1 MKDMKDMEILSA
13 AASADEDLTYWS
25 WLKNQES
32 SVWDL
37 LSGDPLGEVDPA
49 DVLCNQKHKKSS
61 IMPYVSI
68 TDLNNSDDSLYE
80 NKPKPAVEVGIQIS
94 F

>member
-1 MKDMKDMEILSA
+1 MEMSA
-13 AASADEDLTYWS
+13 ATSADEDLTYWS

-37 LSGDPLGEVDPA
+37 LSGDPLGGVDPA
-49 DVLCNQKHKKSS
+49 TALCKPQPKKPSVA
-61 IMPYVSI
+61 PYVSI
-68 TDLNNSDDSLYE
+68 TDLNNSDDAPYE
-80 NKPKPAVEVGIQIS
+80 NKPKPAIEVGVEVL

>member
-1 MKDMKDMEILSA
+1 MEMSA
-13 AASADEDLTYWS
+13 ATSADEDLTYMS
-25 WLKNQES
+25 WLKNQDT

-37 LSGDPLGEVDPA
+37 LSGDPLEGVDPA
-49 DVLCNQKHKKSS
+49 NVLCKPKPKKPS

-68 TDLNNSDDSLYE
+68 TDLNNSDDSPYE
-80 NKPKPAVEVGIQIS
+80 NKPKPAIEVGIQIS